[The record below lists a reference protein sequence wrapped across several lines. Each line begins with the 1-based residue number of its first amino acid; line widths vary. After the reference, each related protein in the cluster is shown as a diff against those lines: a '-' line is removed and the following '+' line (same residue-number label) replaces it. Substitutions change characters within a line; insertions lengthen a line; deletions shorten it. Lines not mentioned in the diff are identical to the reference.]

1 MSNIKERLDL
11 VIEVWNK
18 AKKDIEKEL
27 SQYAGA
33 KEYEDN
39 PIFIMMNSK
48 ARGSIS
54 NFVQLAGMRGTMAKP
69 NGEPVEIPIKSSFRD
84 GLSVSEF
91 FLSTHGARKGSA
103 DTALKTA
110 DSGYMTR
117 RLVDVAQDL
126 IVREEDCGTTQ
137 GVVVEAFR
145 DDKDG
150 IIEPLY
156 DRILGRYTNKKTGVV
171 TLYESTSHYDPVTK
185 QSRPIRKYLGK
196 LDPETGELIPS
207 TKRKKKET
215 TTAQASPAD
224 LGLQAALE
232 EKTRECKDME
242 RRISELEDQIKKLR
256 AAMSRISIAS
266 RSILEISSASIE
278 ENET

>member
-1 MSNIKERLDL
+1 MS
-11 VIEVWNK
+11 
-18 AKKDIEKEL
+18 
-27 SQYAGA
+27 
-33 KEYEDN
+33 
-39 PIFIMMNSK
+39 
-48 ARGSIS
+48 
-54 NFVQLAGMRGTMAKP
+54 
-69 NGEPVEIPIKSSFRD
+69 
-84 GLSVSEF
+84 
-91 FLSTHGARKGSA
+91 
-103 DTALKTA
+103 
-110 DSGYMTR
+110 
-117 RLVDVAQDL
+117 
-126 IVREEDCGTTQ
+126 IV
-137 GVVVEAFR
+137 
-145 DDKDG
+145 
-150 IIEPLY
+150 
-156 DRILGRYTNKKTGVV
+156 RYTNKKTGVV
-171 TLYESTSHYDPVTK
+171 TLYESTSHYDPV
-185 QSRPIRKYLGK
+185 K

>member
-1 MSNIKERLDL
+1 M
-11 VIEVWNK
+11 V
-18 AKKDIEKEL
+18 
-27 SQYAGA
+27 
-33 KEYEDN
+33 
-39 PIFIMMNSK
+39 F
-48 ARGSIS
+48 
-54 NFVQLAGMRGTMAKP
+54 
-69 NGEPVEIPIKSSFRD
+69 NGIIIPID
-84 GLSVSEF
+84 EYT
-91 FLSTHGARKGSA
+91 LSTLERS
-103 DTALKTA
+103 
-110 DSGYMTR
+110 SIMS
-117 RLVDVAQDL
+117 
-126 IVREEDCGTTQ
+126 IV
-137 GVVVEAFR
+137 
-145 DDKDG
+145 
-150 IIEPLY
+150 
-156 DRILGRYTNKKTGVV
+156 RYTNKKTGVV

>member
-1 MSNIKERLDL
+1 MVFNGIIVPID
-11 VIEVWNK
+11 
-18 AKKDIEKEL
+18 
-27 SQYAGA
+27 
-33 KEYEDN
+33 EY
-39 PIFIMMNSK
+39 
-48 ARGSIS
+48 
-54 NFVQLAGMRGTMAKP
+54 T
-69 NGEPVEIPIKSSFRD
+69 
-84 GLSVSEF
+84 
-91 FLSTHGARKGSA
+91 LSTLER
-103 DTALKTA
+103 
-110 DSGYMTR
+110 
-117 RLVDVAQDL
+117 
-126 IVREEDCGTTQ
+126 
-137 GVVVEAFR
+137 
-145 DDKDG
+145 
-150 IIEPLY
+150 
-156 DRILGRYTNKKTGVV
+156 VV

>member
-1 MSNIKERLDL
+1 L
-11 VIEVWNK
+11 VFN
-18 AKKDIEKEL
+18 
-27 SQYAGA
+27 
-33 KEYEDN
+33 
-39 PIFIMMNSK
+39 
-48 ARGSIS
+48 
-54 NFVQLAGMRGTMAKP
+54 
-69 NGEPVEIPIKSSFRD
+69 
-84 GLSVSEF
+84 
-91 FLSTHGARKGSA
+91 
-103 DTALKTA
+103 
-110 DSGYMTR
+110 
-117 RLVDVAQDL
+117 
-126 IVREEDCGTTQ
+126 
-137 GVVVEAFR
+137 
-145 DDKDG
+145 G
-150 IIEPLY
+150 IIVPIDEYTLFTLE
-156 DRILGRYTNKKTGVV
+156 RSSIMSIVRYTNKKTGVV

-215 TTAQASPAD
+215 TTAHASPAD

>member
-1 MSNIKERLDL
+1 MVFNCII
-11 VIEVWNK
+11 VPI
-18 AKKDIEKEL
+18 
-27 SQYAGA
+27 Y
-33 KEYEDN
+33 EY
-39 PIFIMMNSK
+39 
-48 ARGSIS
+48 
-54 NFVQLAGMRGTMAKP
+54 T
-69 NGEPVEIPIKSSFRD
+69 
-84 GLSVSEF
+84 
-91 FLSTHGARKGSA
+91 LSTLERS
-103 DTALKTA
+103 
-110 DSGYMTR
+110 SIMS
-117 RLVDVAQDL
+117 
-126 IVREEDCGTTQ
+126 IV
-137 GVVVEAFR
+137 
-145 DDKDG
+145 
-150 IIEPLY
+150 
-156 DRILGRYTNKKTGVV
+156 RYTNKKTGVV

-207 TKRKKKET
+207 TRKKKT
-215 TTAQASPAD
+215 TTARASPAD